1 MAYNFVTKEP
11 KLILII
17 CGGFVVKRFSSA
29 ASSEAGPW
37 QPQN

>member
-17 CGGFVVKRFSSA
+17 YGEFVTKRFSSA
-29 ASSEAGPW
+29 ASNGAGPW